1 MRRTAPV
8 ALAIALMLAF
18 AAATPALAAVASPS
32 PSVSPSPSNQPQLP
46 SLPSL
51 DPQKLIYQ
59 TIAGILYSMDR
70 LLMTEMEKLWN
81 PMVTGTDD
89 LNGST
94 NFGQALVVDN
104 SHLRT
109 MWGISLGIAT
119 GSLLVLLFTLSVVL
133 WMLRSAV
140 GVQHDLVRNLVY
152 FFATVI
158 LMAGSFFLITQLIA
172 VDNALVSMISGRVT
186 VELRALPAYQNLGLT
201 DPTTIQAV
209 DQLLQAISLF
219 LVALFIGLELIF
231 LFVIYFI
238 RLILIWVLVV
248 LAPFVLAVGIL
259 P

>member
-1 MRRTAPV
+1 
-8 ALAIALMLAF
+8 MLAF
-18 AAATPALAAVASPS
+18 ATAAPALAVSASPTPSPS
-32 PSVSPSPSNQPQLP
+32 PSVSPTPTTQVQLP

-59 TIAGILYSMDR
+59 TIAGILYSMGR

-104 SHLRT
+104 SHLHS
-109 MWGISLGIAT
+109 MWAISLGIAS

-140 GVQHDLVRNLVY
+140 GVRHDLIRNLVY

-158 LMAGSFFLITQLIA
+158 LMAGSFFLITQ
-172 VDNALVSMISGRVT
+172 
-186 VELRALPAYQNLGLT
+186 
-201 DPTTIQAV
+201 
-209 DQLLQAISLF
+209 
-219 LVALFIGLELIF
+219 
-231 LFVIYFI
+231 VIHI
-238 RLILIWVLVV
+238 DKTLV
-248 LAPFVLAVGIL
+248 LALNNPVTF
-259 P
+259 